1 MKEFHPEYVN
11 DGNHNKKSVLLPI
24 DEWEEIVLALEE
36 LDDIQAYDHAKKIS
50 DEIIPFDQAINEI
63 KKR

>member
-1 MKEFHPEYVN
+1 MKEFHPEYVI